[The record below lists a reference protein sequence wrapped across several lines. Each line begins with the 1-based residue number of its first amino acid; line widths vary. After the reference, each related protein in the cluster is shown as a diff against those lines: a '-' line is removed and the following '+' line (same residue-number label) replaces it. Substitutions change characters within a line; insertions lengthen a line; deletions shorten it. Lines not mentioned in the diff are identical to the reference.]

1 MRIHQLAS
9 IYKVNT
15 LPMNQPNQEMREF
28 GIGEEYFSPLYEP
41 SQLDYNYSLTSRN
54 GGFFG
59 SSLQTLYSSFFSSL
73 LSSLFSF
80 YLLLQYFEKGL

>member
-15 LPMNQPNQEMREF
+15 FPMNQPNQEMREF

-59 SSLQTLYSSFFSSL
+59 PSLQPSTHPSSLMF
-73 LSSLFSF
+73 SSLFSF
-80 YLLLQYFEKGL
+80 YLLLYYF